1 MTIILDAGTIAPADR
16 AEAIRET
23 IWNSVVRVEIEH
35 HPEPEQI
42 VACGEITK
50 LGRLTISSMRSNAT
64 TVHRTPRLAKDDMA
78 PSVFLA
84 LQLSGSSIVVQDRRE
99 AILRPGDLALYDS
112 TVPYTLSNGTGIHQ
126 HCFRIPVADLAL
138 PPGVIGEVTA
148 LRLSPD
154 RPVADLAA
162 TYFGRLA
169 ANPTVFGAG
178 AQAIGQPSIE
188 LVRALITTQLRDPS
202 LAREPLAETLQLR
215 VMEYVRANLAQPDLT
230 AARIAAKH
238 HISVRHLYNILARS
252 GISLGDWVR
261 AQRLEECRKD
271 LAKPGAN
278 SVTIAFIGQRW
289 GFPDATNF
297 GRAFK
302 AAYGMSPRE
311 WRDLRQRHPNS
322 N

>member
-1 MTIILDAGTIAPADR
+1 MTIILDARTIAPADR

-35 HPEPEQI
+35 QPEPENI
-42 VACGEITK
+42 AARGEITSF
-50 LGRLTISSMRSNAT
+50 GRLTICSMRSNAT
-64 TVHRTPRLAKDDMA
+64 SVQRTARLAKDDLA

-84 LQLSGSSIVVQDRRE
+84 LQLSGSNMVVQAGRE
-99 AILRPGDLALYDS
+99 AVLRPGDLALYDT
-112 TVPYTLSNGTGIHQ
+112 TVPYTLFNGSGIHQ

-169 ANPTVFGAG
+169 TNPTVFGAG
-178 AQAIGQPSIE
+178 AEAIGQPSIE
-188 LVRALITTQLRDPS
+188 LVRALITTQLPDPS

-215 VMEYVRANLAQPDLT
+215 VMEYVRANLAEPDLT
-230 AARIAAKH
+230 AAAIAAKH

-261 AQRLEECRKD
+261 AQRLEQCRRD

-278 SVTIAFIGQRW
+278 SVTIAFIAQRW
-289 GFPDATNF
+289 GFADATNF
-297 GRAFK
+297 GRTFK

-311 WRDLRQRHPNS
+311 WRDLYQRHPNS